1 MRNIKLTIA
10 YDGTKYRGWQSQGGR
25 YSNTV
30 QQTIEEALQ
39 KIFLKK
45 QRLIGSGRT
54 DAGVHA
60 LAQVAHF
67 KIDSQ
72 MRLDKVMAALN
83 GVLPQDIAVLKVEEM
98 PLGFHARF
106 DARSKTYV
114 YCIFPSTAK
123 APFVSSF
130 AWCVRHLLDLRLM
143 RREAKCLLGKHDFKS
158 FQASEKAKRRS
169 VTTIHRIDVKSV
181 KNSKGLPISM
191 GLELVIIEIEASGFL
206 RNMVRNIVG
215 TLVDVGSGRLKKG
228 DLAQILKE
236 QDRKSA
242 GRCAPACG
250 LYLVDVVY
258 GK

>member
-10 YDGTKYRGWQSQGGR
+10 YDGTDYRGWQSQGSR
-25 YSNTV
+25 HSNTV

-45 QRLIGSGRT
+45 PRLIGSGRT

-67 KIDSQ
+67 KIDSP
-72 MRLDKVMAALN
+72 MKLDKIMSALN

-106 DARSKTYV
+106 DTRSKTYI

-123 APFVSSF
+123 TPFVSSF
-130 AWCVRHLLDLRLM
+130 AWCVRHLLDLQLM
-143 RREAKCLLGKHDFKS
+143 RREAKCLLGKHNFKS
-158 FQASEKAKRRS
+158 FQASEKAKRSS
-169 VTTIHRIDVKSV
+169 VTTINRIDIKRV
-181 KNSKGLPISM
+181 KNSKGLPISR
-191 GLELVIIEIEASGFL
+191 GLELVTIELEASGFL

-215 TLVDVGSGRLKKG
+215 TLIDLGSGRLKKG
-228 DLAQILKE
+228 DLAKILKK

-242 GRCAPACG
+242 GRCAPSCG
-250 LYLVDVVY
+250 LYLADVVY
-258 GK
+258 EK

>member
-10 YDGTKYRGWQSQGGR
+10 YDGTKYRGWQRQNR
-25 YSNTV
+25 RTPK
-30 QQTIEEALQ
+30 TIQEEMEKALQ
-39 KIFLKK
+39 EIFQK
-45 QRLIGSGRT
+45 RIVLIGSGRT

-60 LAQVAHF
+60 LAQAAHF

-72 MRLDKVMAALN
+72 MRLDKIMAALN

-106 DARSKTYV
+106 DARSKTYI

-123 APFVSSF
+123 TPFVSSF

-143 RREAKCLLGKHDFKS
+143 RREAKCLLGKHNFKS
-158 FQASEKAKRRS
+158 FQASEKTKRRS
-169 VTTIHRIDVKSV
+169 VTTIHWIYIKRV
-181 KNSKGLPISM
+181 KNSKGLPISR
-191 GLELVIIEIEASGFL
+191 GLELVTIEIGASGFL

-215 TLVDVGSGRLKKG
+215 TLVDMGSGRLKKG
-228 DLAQILKE
+228 GLAKILKK

-250 LYLVDVVY
+250 LYLADVVY